1 MQEFA
6 GADHCTLMGAP
17 TFDHWHSPS
26 CTRLLF
32 LLLSCVSFI
41 VAGCWNP
48 ILSMSSYIS
57 RPRTWY
63 SHNASCPTIRRS
75 ASALTPSALMRKF
88 CGQYLVFH
96 WYPSLF
102 VALCLQAP
110 SPDQGKLVCDQE
122 ARYGYQN
129 KGATRWQGRCQDPSF

>member
-1 MQEFA
+1 
-6 GADHCTLMGAP
+6 MGAP

-63 SHNASCPTIRRS
+63 SHNTSRPTVRRS
-75 ASALTPSALMRKF
+75 TSAMTSSTLMKLSWEILDISPVSFLICSFASPGSPSWIRASQFAVRRLTTDTRTRRQQGGKGVVEILPF
-88 CGQYLVFH
+88 
-96 WYPSLF
+96 
-102 VALCLQAP
+102 AP
-110 SPDQGKLVCDQE
+110 VGGGTNM
-122 ARYGYQN
+122 A
-129 KGATRWQGRCQDPSF
+129 